1 MDSLFRDID
10 IAREETEDAA
20 SCEFNMVEALR
31 QSRSSPEELREKPAI
46 FDKYR
51 DAMYSLSGPVPMNGF
66 DDEFSVKQ
74 SYSLHAYEG
83 NRDTKRGFRKTKIIP
98 SSSTD
103 FDISIITQTSIER
116 LFYFPHLLARWD
128 GPISAAVFLQDE
140 RDEAVFAHFIRNTP
154 LPRRFRIVTYTQT
167 APHNCVVYY
176 QPISLISDID
186 ASSVIYGKE
195 DGLPYRRTCV
205 DNAERIYPIN
215 RLRNIAIQNT
225 LTTHFLVLDMDM
237 WPVASAYHDLVTL
250 PYSMLRN
257 EHLALILPAFSL
269 KKKVIRD
276 CSSFQD
282 CVEKV
287 IPLIPRNKTQLA
299 ACVEAEECSTFRPE
313 SFTHN
318 YMVDGWY
325 TLPASTRF
333 LFKQCFNHVFQEPYL
348 MVRRS
353 AFLPLFDDRFI
364 NYGYN
369 KVQWVETLR
378 WLGFQFAL
386 VTQSFAVDVPHPPS
400 EYARSWTKQWEKKD
414 NANITMRR
422 VYRKYLTELR
432 NLTNDDSTV
441 FVCYR
446 YKNRFTKNIAV
457 NYQDMKDKREGVKE
471 MDVREEK
478 EMSVRE
484 EKVTDKRESGK
495 SEKDKGDEV
504 EKRTSVKET
513 STRKQSLAQT
523 KSITVRKEKKG
534 RKVIVFSKIKRK

>member
-1 MDSLFRDID
+1 MDSLFRELSHYSSTQGDID

-20 SCEFNMVEALR
+20 SYEFNMVEALR

-74 SYSLHAYEG
+74 SHSLHAYEG
-83 NRDTKRGFRKTKIIP
+83 NRDTKGGFRKTK
-98 SSSTD
+98 SSPASLLRHSHSFLVNGLRHID
-103 FDISIITQTSIER
+103 HHPNVVRHSKRSLQNRIER

-128 GPISAAVFLQDE
+128 GYAVLCILNASPISAAVFLQDE

-313 SFTHN
+313 SFTH
-318 YMVDGWY
+318 VC
-325 TLPASTRF
+325 S
-333 LFKQCFNHVFQEPYL
+333 
-348 MVRRS
+348 
-353 AFLPLFDDRFI
+353 
-364 NYGYN
+364 
-369 KVQWVETLR
+369 
-378 WLGFQFAL
+378 
-386 VTQSFAVDVPHPPS
+386 
-400 EYARSWTKQWEKKD
+400 
-414 NANITMRR
+414 
-422 VYRKYLTELR
+422 
-432 NLTNDDSTV
+432 DDS
-441 FVCYR
+441 
-446 YKNRFTKNIAV
+446 I
-457 NYQDMKDKREGVKE
+457 D
-471 MDVREEK
+471 
-478 EMSVRE
+478 S
-484 EKVTDKRESGK
+484 
-495 SEKDKGDEV
+495 
-504 EKRTSVKET
+504 RTT
-513 STRKQSLAQT
+513 W
-523 KSITVRKEKKG
+523 
-534 RKVIVFSKIKRK
+534 